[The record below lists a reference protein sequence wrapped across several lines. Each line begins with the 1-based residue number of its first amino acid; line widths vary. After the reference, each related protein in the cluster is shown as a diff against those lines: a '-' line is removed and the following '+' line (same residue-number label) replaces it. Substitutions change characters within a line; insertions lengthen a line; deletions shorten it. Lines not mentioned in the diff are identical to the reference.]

1 MIDSLVFQKR
11 ALFIFVFLLLVLLPF
26 PNMFSQEGLSISAA
40 PVISFPMGDSGDLY
54 SIGMGGTVEARFPLP
69 VENFYGF
76 GQINYQNVLL
86 QASAGNLHLLS
97 GGGGIVV
104 LPLKTPFMSAGVHL
118 GGGAYL
124 GFFQDADPLA
134 NPYYSV
140 GINGDFN
147 FGKGFKLSLTPAYR
161 SLITMSNS
169 QLSSLYSGMEVS
181 LQFTFEPG
189 AMGGGTRRPKLKIL
203 TPEFNQV
210 FPVIYKYYD
219 KNPIGSVQIKN
230 DESRTIKDIKIE
242 FFVPQY
248 MDGPQL
254 IAEVDELR
262 SKEIMEIPITALFK
276 NDVLEITEKDSA
288 QSQIIITYS
297 VGGTSLTANRNE
309 SLRIYDRNSINWD
322 DDRKAAAFVTAKD
335 PTILKFSRNVTSE
348 IGSLSG
354 SVLNRNLSDGI
365 ALFEAIREY
374 GLEYK
379 IDPDS
384 SYELL
389 SQDESLTDYL
399 QFPVQTLDY
408 KSGDCDD
415 LSILYSAML
424 EAVSVETA
432 FVTTPGHIYIAFS
445 LGLNESQAGK
455 IFSTTENLIIAED
468 KAWIPVEI
476 TLLNDGF
483 LKAWE
488 TGARQWR
495 EAVVHNSAG
504 FIPVRIAWS
513 EYEPTWFGSG
523 ENASVVERIPQ
534 ASRVVTNY
542 KNSMNQFVQVQ
553 ITPLVERM
561 EERISQRSST
571 RLINQFGTLYARYGL
586 LDKAEV
592 QFKKAARQNYVPSIV
607 NLGNIFFLGEDYRQA
622 NVQYE
627 KAYKLNPDNTDV
639 ILALA
644 RTGFEM
650 EKYKEAQEY
659 YDIAQILD
667 PDQASK
673 FAYISGG
680 TTETGRASDAR
691 ERKAILWSEE

>member
-1 MIDSLVFQKR
+1 MLRSPLI
-11 ALFIFVFLLLVLLPF
+11 LFKKSYILLFLLILI
-26 PNMFSQEGLSISAA
+26 FSVFNISAQEGLSISAA
-40 PVISFPMGDSGDLY
+40 PVISFPLGDSADLF
-54 SIGMGGTVEARFPLP
+54 SLGFGVDLEARFPFGNPLLSG
-69 VENFYGF
+69 YG
-76 GQINYQNVLL
+76 QVNYQNVLL
-86 QASAGNLHLLS
+86 QANAGNLNLLLA
-97 GGGGIVV
+97 GGGIFIT
-104 LPLKTPFMSAGVHL
+104 PLKTPFLSLAAHI
-118 GGGAYL
+118 GGGGYL
-124 GFFQDADPLA
+124 GIFQDGDPLA

-140 GINGDFN
+140 GLTGDFN
-147 FGKGFKLSLTPAYR
+147 FGKGFKISLNPAYR
-161 SLITMSNS
+161 NLIAMRDG
-169 QLSSLYSGMEVS
+169 QLASFYSGMEIA
-181 LQFTFEPG
+181 LQFTLEPG
-189 AMGGGTRRPKLKIL
+189 AMGGGTRRPKLKIFPP
-203 TPEFNQV
+203 TFYQV

-219 KNPIGSVQIKN
+219 KNPIGTVEIKN
-230 DESRTIKDIKIE
+230 DESRTIKDIKVE

-248 MDGPQL
+248 MDGPQV
-254 IAEVDELR
+254 IAEIEQLR
-262 SKEIMEIPITALFK
+262 SKEVMEIPITALFK
-276 NDVLEITEKDSA
+276 NDVLDITEKDSA
-288 QSQIIITYS
+288 QSQIIINYTVS
-297 VGGTSLTANRNE
+297 GISLTANRNE

-348 IGSLSG
+348 IGSLRG

-415 LSILYSAML
+415 LAILYSSML

-432 FVTTPGHIYIAFS
+432 FITTPGHIYLAFS
-445 LGLNESQAGK
+445 LGLNESQAKK
-455 IFSTTENLIIAED
+455 IFSNTDNLIVVD
-468 KAWIPVEI
+468 DVAWLPVET

-495 EAVVHNSAG
+495 EAVVHESNG
-504 FIPVRIAWS
+504 FIPVRSAWS
-513 EYEPTWFGSG
+513 IYEPTWFGSG
-523 ENASVVERIPQ
+523 ENTSVIERIPQ
-534 ASRVVTNY
+534 FSKIASSY
-542 KNSMNQFVQVQ
+542 KSSMDQFVQVQ

-561 EERISQRSST
+561 EERISQRSSS

-586 LDKAEV
+586 LDKAEI

-607 NLGNIFFLGEDYRQA
+607 NLGNIFFLDEAYRQA
-622 NVQYE
+622 NIQYE

-639 ILALA
+639 LLALA

-650 EKYKEAQEY
+650 EQYIKAQEY
-659 YDIAQILD
+659 YDIAQLLD

-691 ERKAILWSEE
+691 ERKAVLWSEE

>member
-1 MIDSLVFQKR
+1 
-11 ALFIFVFLLLVLLPF
+11 
-26 PNMFSQEGLSISAA
+26 
-40 PVISFPMGDSGDLY
+40 
-54 SIGMGGTVEARFPLP
+54 
-69 VENFYGF
+69 
-76 GQINYQNVLL
+76 
-86 QASAGNLHLLS
+86 
-97 GGGGIVV
+97 
-104 LPLKTPFMSAGVHL
+104 
-118 GGGAYL
+118 
-124 GFFQDADPLA
+124 
-134 NPYYSV
+134 
-140 GINGDFN
+140 
-147 FGKGFKLSLTPAYR
+147 
-161 SLITMSNS
+161 
-169 QLSSLYSGMEVS
+169 
-181 LQFTFEPG
+181 
-189 AMGGGTRRPKLKIL
+189 
-203 TPEFNQV
+203 
-210 FPVIYKYYD
+210 
-219 KNPIGSVQIKN
+219 
-230 DESRTIKDIKIE
+230 
-242 FFVPQY
+242 
-248 MDGPQL
+248 PQL
-254 IAEVDELR
+254 IAEIEELR
-262 SKEIMEIPITALFK
+262 TKEVMEIPITALFK

-384 SYELL
+384 SYEVL

-408 KSGDCDD
+408 KTGDCDD

-504 FIPVRIAWS
+504 FIPVRTAWS

-523 ENASVVERIPQ
+523 ENTSVVERIPQ
-534 ASRVVTNY
+534 ISKIASSY
-542 KNSMNQFVQVQ
+542 KSSLNQFVQVQ

-561 EERISQRSST
+561 EERISQRSSS

-586 LDKAEV
+586 IDKAEV

-607 NLGNIFFLGEDYRQA
+607 NLGNIFFLSEDYRQA

-627 KAYKLNPDNTDV
+627 KAYKINPDNTDV

-673 FAYISGG
+673 YAYLSGG
-680 TTETGRASDAR
+680 STSTGRASDVS
-691 ERKAILWSEE
+691 ERK